1 MGYVSNLGTP
11 KYNVFNVFIFFQSI
25 GAHLGRFPNF
35 QTPTW
40 PASGIY
46 PRDLAIFPIF
56 QQNPLLEENVKITHV
71 STCWRCREAFASV
84 QNAALTIFQ
93 QMLGVS

>member
-1 MGYVSNLGTP
+1 MTRFKTTAEELYGKQGLPDPVLAHSREILGDL
-11 KYNVFNVFIFFQSI
+11 S
-25 GAHLGRFPNF
+25 
-35 QTPTW
+35 
-40 PASGIY
+40 
-46 PRDLAIFPIF
+46 PRSSHFSSLDIHIPPIF

>member
-1 MGYVSNLGTP
+1 MASKWDISPRSSHFSSL
-11 KYNVFNVFIFFQSI
+11 SI
-25 GAHLGRFPNF
+25 HIP
-35 QTPTW
+35 
-40 PASGIY
+40 
-46 PRDLAIFPIF
+46 PIF